1 MAPQGR
7 SGHYRAARRLYPA
20 NEGDQLTDPHLPP
33 DPPGRMITLKE
44 ALNSLSEQEM
54 RAVLAILASWNGK
67 LVAQAIRQAAAGPTI
82 RGELG

>member
-1 MAPQGR
+1 
-7 SGHYRAARRLYPA
+7 
-20 NEGDQLTDPHLPP
+20 LTDPQLPP
-33 DPPGRMITLKE
+33 DPGGRMITLKE

-67 LVAQAIRQAAAGPTI
+67 LVAKALSQAAAGPTI